1 MNENDVYE
9 NQLDGAVWDNAQY
22 IRGIDAEGSSVL
34 LPVEGMGYDTAT
46 VEEIEAL
53 F

>member
-9 NQLDGAVWDNAQY
+9 NQLDGAEWDNAQY
-22 IRGIDAEGSSVL
+22 IRGIDAEGNSVL
-34 LPVEGMGYDTAT
+34 LPADDFGYDTAS